1 MNDNYLNQDY
11 EKQEK

>member
-11 EKQEK
+11 KKQEK